1 VQLLLVHQ
9 NFPGQFRQLAP
20 HLESRG
26 HDLVAI
32 CSHQR
37 PIALKGRVL
46 RYGEPEKA
54 SGVPLGTQLWHD
66 GLQRSA
72 AVAKLAQSLAAEG
85 WKPDRIL
92 GHSGWGET
100 LGLSAIWPDVPQ
112 IIWPEL
118 WIRPEHGGYGIDPLK
133 PRITLE
139 SQLEQLGRNAMTR
152 AALADATAWVMPT
165 EHQANSLP
173 KEFRDQRLHLI
184 HEGIDTQLAQPNP
197 AVKFVLRDITID
209 RSVPTITLV
218 NRNLERL
225 RGFDVFMRALPS
237 ILSSQPHA
245 RVLIVGDNEA
255 GYGGE
260 GGAISLRERMLKELE
275 GKLDLNRIH
284 FLGRIPH
291 PQLMAVLQASW
302 VHVYL
307 SYPFILGWS
316 LIEAMACGCCIV
328 GSEGMPVS
336 EVIQDGV
343 EGVLVPMNAP
353 KLLAERILQLL
364 ANPQAR
370 ARLGRA
376 ARRRALLYDQRLT
389 VNQLSELL
397 NC

>member
-1 VQLLLVHQ
+1 MRLLLVHQ

-26 HDLVAI
+26 HELVAI

-37 PIALKGRVL
+37 PVALKGRVF
-46 RYGEPEKA
+46 RYVEPEKL

-66 GLQRSA
+66 GQQRSA
-72 AVAKLAQSLAAEG
+72 AVAKLAQSLAAGG

-112 IIWPEL
+112 ILWPEL
-118 WIRPEHGGYGIDPLK
+118 WIRPEHGGYGVDPLK
-133 PRITLE
+133 PRVTLE

-173 KEFRDQRLHLI
+173 REFCDQRLHVI
-184 HEGIDTQLAQPNP
+184 HEGIDTQLARPNP
-197 AVKFVLRDITID
+197 SVTFSLRGITID

-225 RGFDVFMRALPS
+225 RGFDVFMRALPN
-237 ILSSQPHA
+237 ILASQPLA
-245 RVLIVGDNEA
+245 RVLIVGDNEP

-260 GGAISLRERMLKELE
+260 GGSMSLRERMLKELE
-275 GKLDLNRIH
+275 GKLDLSRIH

-307 SYPFILGWS
+307 SFPFILGWS

-328 GSEGMPVS
+328 GSQGMPVS

-343 EGVLVPMNAP
+343 EGILIPMNSSEA
-353 KLLAERILQLL
+353 LAEQVVRLL
-364 ANPQAR
+364 DNLEER
-370 ARLGRA
+370 NRLGKA
-376 ARRRALLYDQRLT
+376 ARQRALLYDQRLT
-389 VNQLSELL
+389 LNQLLELL
-397 NC
+397 QA

>member
-1 VQLLLVHQ
+1 MRLLLVHQ
-9 NFPGQFRQLAP
+9 NFPGQFRQLSP

-26 HDLVAI
+26 HELVAI
-32 CSHQR
+32 CSHNR
-37 PIALKGRVL
+37 PVALRGRVL
-46 RYGEPEKA
+46 RYDEPEKL

-66 GLQRSA
+66 GQQRAA
-72 AVAKLAQSLAAEG
+72 AVARLAQSLAKEG

-112 IIWPEL
+112 FLWPEL

-133 PRITLE
+133 PVITLE
-139 SQLEQLGRNAMTR
+139 SQLEQIGRNAMTR
-152 AALADATAWVMPT
+152 AAIADASAWVLPT

-173 KEFRDQRLHLI
+173 REFRDTRLHVI

-197 AVKFVLRDITID
+197 AVSFELRGVRID

-225 RGFDVFMRALPS
+225 RGFDVFMRALPT
-237 ILSSQPHA
+237 ILSSHPHV
-245 RVLIVGDNEA
+245 RVVIVGDNEA

-260 GGAISLRERMLKELE
+260 GGPMSLRERMLKELE
-275 GKLDLNRIH
+275 GRLDLNRIH

-307 SYPFILGWS
+307 SFPFILGWS

-328 GSEGMPVS
+328 GSQGMPVS
-336 EVIQDGV
+336 EVIQHGV
-343 EGVLVPMNAP
+343 EGILIPMNAP
-353 KLLAERILQLL
+353 TLLAEKVLQML
-364 ANPQAR
+364 ADPAGR

-376 ARRRALLYDQRLT
+376 ARKRALLYDQRLT
-389 VNQLSELL
+389 LNQLSELL
-397 NC
+397 NT